1 MKRKAKEKIQEQT
14 PESKSQC
21 IKLQLK
27 GMIETLYMRTGCNTA
42 TSPLLVSSVGG
53 VSLGAAM
60 VYERAQWGLYVDIAG
75 QAFVLHAPEPYWLY
89 KQAMEILS

>member
-1 MKRKAKEKIQEQT
+1 MSRYKKLNRSRPANIAELV
-14 PESKSQC
+14 
-21 IKLQLK
+21 KLQLK

-42 TSPLLVSSVGG
+42 ASPLLVASVGG

-89 KQAMEILS
+89 KEAMEVLS